1 MKKLLLL
8 LALFGAYK
16 MWNYFDEGAVPEQAA
31 THNEVIMYSLT
42 TCGYC
47 KQKASELD
55 AAGIEYHE
63 YFIDVDAK
71 RRDELTRKLQWAGFA
86 ARNWGTPILDVHGVM
101 LPNDPSLDTIRE
113 HL

>member
-8 LALFGAYK
+8 LALFGSYK
-16 MWNYFDEGAVPEQAA
+16 LWHHLEEGAIPEQAA

-47 KQKASELD
+47 KQKARELKEAEID
-55 AAGIEYHE
+55 YHE

-71 RRDELTRKLQWAGFA
+71 RKDELTAKLQRAGFTPRA
-86 ARNWGTPILDVHGVM
+86 WGTPILDVHGVM
-101 LPNDPSLDTIRE
+101 LPNNPSLDRIRE